1 MVAVVEQRER
11 LRSPPGPTHGEPNVG
26 AQTMM
31 WAVRAL
37 LQDARPKEP
46 IEVVDVPANTKTHSI
61 SGFGVLNDLQ
71 AA

>member
-1 MVAVVEQRER
+1 
-11 LRSPPGPTHGEPNVG
+11 
-26 AQTMM
+26 MM